1 MKRHIKI
8 VLLIFFLFTFIG
20 CIPKK
25 AVVLFEECAAT
36 PSDIIKRVSGADN
49 PEKTLKAAARIA
61 VSTPGKR
68 YSARI
73 ALLTKRPSFFK
84 VTSMPVIGPPNLFLS
99 VMGDSLKVF
108 LPKKGEFYIG
118 PATGKNIALFFPINL
133 KVEDIVSILFGIPPP
148 VKGENITLQGYT
160 EERLYRVD
168 VISQDKKAQ
177 SLWVDT
183 STGILIR
190 MEVFNDEGGGVYRVK
205 LEDHR
210 QVGEIRIPGRIII
223 TGNEADSP
231 SVRIRYSDTQLSQ
244 SDGDT
249 ALFDLDIPPDI
260 KPISIEEVIRNQQ
273 F

>member
-8 VLLIFFLFTFIG
+8 GSLIFFLFAFIG

-25 AVVLFEECAAT
+25 AVVSFEGCAAT
-36 PSDIIKRVSGADN
+36 PSDVIKRISGADN
-49 PEKTLKAAARIA
+49 REKTLKAAARIA
-61 VSTPGKR
+61 VSIPGKR
-68 YSARI
+68 YSTRI

-108 LPKKGEFYIG
+108 LPKEGEFYIG
-118 PATGKNIALFFPINL
+118 PATGKNIAPFFPINL
-133 KVEDIVSILFGIPPP
+133 KVEDIVSIFFGIPPL
-148 VKGENITLQGYT
+148 VKGEKITLQGYA

-183 STGILIR
+183 SNSILIR
-190 MEVFNDEGGGVYRVK
+190 MEVFNDEGILYKVK

-210 QVGEIRIPGRIII
+210 QVGKIRIPGRIII
-223 TGNEADSP
+223 TGSEADSP
-231 SVRIRYSDTQLSQ
+231 SVCIRYFDIQLSQ

-249 ALFDLDIPPDI
+249 ALFDLDIPPGI
-260 KPISIEEVIRNQQ
+260 KPISIEGTENR
-273 F
+273 

>member
-8 VLLIFFLFTFIG
+8 VLLIFFLFAFIG
-20 CIPKK
+20 CIPRK
-25 AVVLFEECAAT
+25 AVVSFEECVAA
-36 PSDIIKRVSGADN
+36 PEDVINRVSGADD
-49 PEKTLKAAARIA
+49 PKKTLKAVARIA
-61 VSTPGKR
+61 VNTPGKR
-68 YSARI
+68 YSVKI
-73 ALLTKRPSFFK
+73 ALLAKRPSFFK
-84 VTSMPVIGPPNLFLS
+84 VTSMPVIGPPNFFLS
-99 VMGDSLKVF
+99 VMGDSLRVF

-133 KVEDIVSILFGIPPP
+133 KVEDIVSILFGIPPT
-148 VKGENITLQGYT
+148 VKGEDITLRGDV
-160 EERLYRVD
+160 EEGLYRVD
-168 VISQDKKAQ
+168 AISQDKKAQ

-183 STGILIR
+183 STGNLIR
-190 MEVFNDEGGGVYRVK
+190 MEVFNDEGGISYRVK

-223 TGNEADSP
+223 TGNEADSQ
-231 SVRIRYSDTQLSQ
+231 SVRIRYSDIQLSP

-249 ALFDLDIPPDI
+249 ASFDLDTPPGI